1 MPYLL
6 VLDIGKVL
14 VEVIPLERIN
24 MIESTLI
31 SYITADYKTK
41 SDMTVGMIEWQK
53 IIQDMAPKFK
63 KAGAL
68 RQTASQVWNKEGV
81 FRLGYSWEYKDEK
94 SFVEC
99 QRLFREAETIF
110 NDKTD
115 IIRKVFA
122 NRGVIIED
130 VIF

>member
-1 MPYLL
+1 
-6 VLDIGKVL
+6 
-14 VEVIPLERIN
+14 

-41 SDMTVGMIEWQK
+41 SDMKVGMMEWQK
-53 IIQDMAPKFK
+53 IIQEMTPKFK

-81 FRLGYSWEYKDEK
+81 FRLGYTWEYKDEK
-94 SFVEC
+94 SFVKC
-99 QRLFREAETIF
+99 QALFREAEVLF
-110 NDKTD
+110 DKRTE

-122 NRGVIIED
+122 NRGVLVED
-130 VIF
+130 ILF